1 MANRRD
7 IEAYRILLLIIQSLV
22 DDPGA
27 VQIEIQ
33 LGTHS
38 ATFHIKADPRNA
50 PLLIGKSG
58 RNARAIRTVMAA
70 VGDKGDRY
78 YHVTI
83 DDDRRDRAAA
93 MQSSFYSAPPR
104 E

>member
-1 MANRRD
+1 MSSRANRRD
-7 IEAYRILLLIIQSLV
+7 IEPYRILLLINQSLV

-33 LGTHS
+33 LGTYS
-38 ATFHIKADPRNA
+38 TTFHVRADARSA

-70 VGDKGDRY
+70 VGDKGGWH
-78 YHVTI
+78 YHVTH
-83 DDDRRDRAAA
+83 RR
-93 MQSSFYSAPPR
+93 
-104 E
+104 